1 MAPLE
6 FFTSN
11 KPRPAPA
18 SPGEVRDDGST
29 CRDIELRKAMLAP
42 CGMLRGL
49 VRSRVDVEGKVKDFL
64 ERVDCYVSPGL
75 PREDLS

>member
-1 MAPLE
+1 
-6 FFTSN
+6 
-11 KPRPAPA
+11 
-18 SPGEVRDDGST
+18 
-29 CRDIELRKAMLAP
+29 
-42 CGMLRGL
+42 MLRGL